1 MSPNPKR
8 ISLLQPSGAWL
19 ESSER
24 EFGDRAKEAIALLD
38 SAVASLERH
47 QDLLWDK
54 HNLTPPIELSYL
66 YMGQSQ
72 STHL

>member
-1 MSPNPKR
+1 MSNPKR
-8 ISLLQPSGAWL
+8 ISLLQPRSTWL
-19 ESSER
+19 ESPEG
-24 EFGDRAKEAIALLD
+24 EFADRVREAIALLY

-47 QDLLWDK
+47 QDLLRDK
-54 HNLTPPIELSYL
+54 HNLTALIELSYL